1 MSAIPF
7 ALNFNSLACKIL
19 LRVPDKCTSVIW
31 TPWPVVWLATWNAY
45 SCISTLS
52 LPWWRCAMCPF
63 SCRRG
68 KRDELLLKHADTAW
82 GQSEELCTL
91 CMLKVFA
98 CWRCVS
104 RSREKSFV
112 GEWRLYCEFT
122 FTYFSAYR
130 LKLVYLTLSEITNY
144 YKFYTHKINIST
156 TNLTTFKWVGN
167 KEY

>member
-1 MSAIPF
+1 MYISH
-7 ALNFNSLACKIL
+7 LNTVTRSL
-19 LRVPDKCTSVIW
+19 TSNMECVFM
-31 TPWPVVWLATWNAY
+31 Y
-45 SCISTLS
+45 STLS
-52 LPWWRCAMCPF
+52 LPWWRCAMRSF

-68 KRDELLLKHADTAW
+68 ERDELLLKHADTAW

-112 GEWRLYCEFT
+112 GEWRLYCEST

-130 LKLVYLTLSEITNY
+130 LKLVYVTLSEITNY

-156 TNLTTFKWVGN
+156 TNLTTIKCVGN
-167 KEY
+167 KEYQSIHFWAILCYYYLFNFS